1 MMSWEDTIKKNVFDK
16 DPNDMTDFMNVSP
29 RMKREAEKRKESSKQ
44 KKIPTLE
51 NYKEAIE
58 ILMVDYAD
66 VWEKTGTYEEVNKK
80 LEKLG
85 L

>member
-1 MMSWEDTIKKNVFDK
+1 MSWKDKIKKNVL
-16 DPNDMTDFMNVSP
+16 
-29 RMKREAEKRKESSKQ
+29 
-44 KKIPTLE
+44 KKTPTFE
-51 NYKEAIE
+51 DYKEAIE

-66 VWEKTGTYEEVNKK
+66 VWEKTGTYEEVSKK